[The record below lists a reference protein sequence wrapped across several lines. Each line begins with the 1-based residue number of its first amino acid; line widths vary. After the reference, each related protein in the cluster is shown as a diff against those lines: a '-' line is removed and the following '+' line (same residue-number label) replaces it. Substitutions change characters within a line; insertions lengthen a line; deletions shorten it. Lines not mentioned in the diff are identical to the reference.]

1 MNFTYQFVYATF
13 TFQLFQEVQS
23 APRYA
28 YINGPLNS
36 LIYDFIM
43 FLEPII
49 TVFSELVRSN

>member
-13 TFQLFQEVQS
+13 TFQEVQS

-36 LIYDFIM
+36 LIYDFVM

>member
-1 MNFTYQFVYATF
+1 MNFTYQFVYMTF

-36 LIYDFIM
+36 LIYDFVV
-43 FLEPII
+43 FLKPII
-49 TVFSELVRSN
+49 QCSLN